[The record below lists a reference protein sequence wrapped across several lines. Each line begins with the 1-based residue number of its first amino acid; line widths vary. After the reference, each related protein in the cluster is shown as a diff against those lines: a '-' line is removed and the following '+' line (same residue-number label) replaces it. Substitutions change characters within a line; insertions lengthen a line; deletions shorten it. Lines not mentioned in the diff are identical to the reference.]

1 MPLQLRVYVPPHPLI
16 QHWLGVARDAQ
27 TPAPL
32 FRTAMAELGRWLTYE
47 ALREW
52 LPVVETEAQ
61 NLSAYI
67 PTNRG
72 GNGSGNAR
80 GRSRSTV
87 Y

>member
-27 TPAPL
+27 TPTPL

-52 LPVVETEAQ
+52 LPMVEAQ
-61 NLSAYI
+61 VDT
-67 PTNRG
+67 PVGMGTDRK
-72 GNGSGNAR
+72 
-80 GRSRSTV
+80 STRLNSSH
-87 Y
+87 